1 MVARPPVRS
10 ELCSPRL
17 LLREWRD
24 DDLPAFAALNADP
37 TVMEFFPS
45 VLSPAE
51 SDATATRIRQ
61 HAHEHGFGLWAV
73 ELPGIAPFIGFLG
86 LSYARFPAASPPAVE
101 VGWRLAAEHWGRGYA
116 TEGARVALEVG
127 FTDLGLDEIIAIT
140 AARNARSRRVM
151 ERLGMRH
158 AAADDFDHPKI
169 SEGHALRHHVVY
181 RLSRAA
187 WQPDPPARCDG

>member
-1 MVARPPVRS
+1 MVSRPAVPPEVR
-10 ELCSPRL
+10 SPRL
-17 LLREWRD
+17 LLRPWRD

-37 TVMEFFPS
+37 KVMEFFSS

-51 SDATATRIRQ
+51 SDAAATRIRQ
-61 HAHEHGFGLWAV
+61 HSHDHGFGLWAV

-101 VGWRLAAEHWGRGYA
+101 VGWRLAAEHWGCGYA

-127 FTDLGLDEIIAIT
+127 FMDLRLDEIISTT

-151 ERLGMRH
+151 ERIGMRH
-158 AAADDFDHPKI
+158 AAADDFDHPKLP
-169 SEGHALRHHVVY
+169 EGHALRCHVVY

-187 WQPDPPARCDG
+187 WQPDPR